1 MIKNGIITLGLSL
14 LIVAN
19 AEAAPRILEAGSLFC
34 ASEEAF
40 DEQMKYLANDVKE
53 FVDGCSV
60 TNKEYRVII
69 LDLNLFS
76 ASKVKVIDKGL
87 TIWVAHESLSK

>member
-1 MIKNGIITLGLSL
+1 MIRKGIITLGLSL
-14 LIVAN
+14 LVVAS
-19 AEAAPRILEAGSLFC
+19 AQAAPRILEGGSLFC

-53 FVDGCSV
+53 FVEGCSV
-60 TNKEYRVII
+60 TNQDYRVII